1 MVVTPKP
8 KRPTHPEPYTEVLIV
23 IRNPD
28 GSIEVP
34 PPFRG
39 CLSEAFKLVRGGQ

>member
-1 MVVTPKP
+1 M
-8 KRPTHPEPYTEVLIV
+8 KRRCYPEPIQSILIV

-34 PPFRG
+34 PPFVG

>member
-1 MVVTPKP
+1 MPKSI
-8 KRPTHPEPYTEVLIV
+8 KSVFPEPIGDVLIV

-39 CLSEAFKLVRGGQ
+39 CLSEVIKLVRGGQ